1 MSYFPYDRKK
11 GTHLMQEKQKGQRNL
26 SSEYNFKELPLYTK
40 LNESNIFPKID
51 TKF

>member
-26 SSEYNFKELPLYTK
+26 SSEYNFLIMHKY
-40 LNESNIFPKID
+40 LNIIKNKRKIL
-51 TKF
+51 